1 MNRSVWSAAVLVA
14 AAFALGA
21 CTTSRFGAPVRVAS
35 AGPVMVEP
43 EPVEPVPTGPM
54 ASSELPPLDGSPVPL
69 GGGMEVAGLPP
80 ASAPIAPSRSAFVG
94 SWSAREASGTS
105 CRVQLSSAPALDL
118 YRASASGCANKDLAA
133 VTAWD
138 YRDGE
143 VYLYQRGGAVAAR
156 LRASGGS
163 LDGVL
168 AKSGAPIAL
177 LK

>member
-133 VTAWD
+133 RSISTSA
-138 YRDGE
+138 
-143 VYLYQRGGAVAAR
+143 AAR
-156 LRASGGS
+156 WRRVCGPPGAASTAYS
-163 LDGVL
+163 RNPEPR
-168 AKSGAPIAL
+168 SPS
-177 LK
+177 